1 MNDYDFRKLGDRMG
15 LIVATLP
22 LLADAQE
29 PSLVKYNVA
38 LIAATASVLAAILT
52 AVLGFFFNRKN
63 QKDLELLRARLTQE
77 TQLGLEQT
85 KSRLLRENQ
94 TQLEAVRA
102 HLNAQGQQELELLRT
117 QLKDVARNRDA
128 QRDYEYEARKRLYQQ
143 CEPLLF
149 QLAEF
154 SESALYRIYSLARTA
169 RHGNLPSWV
178 DEDDYYMRS
187 TMYFLISPLIILR
200 LIQSQLTFVDLTLD
214 SHIARQYSLLKLL
227 FLTFTDDFT
236 FAHMPPAFRLPTEC
250 GQLGASPEGEPRQ
263 VLEAGTHYRDT

>member
-1 MNDYDFRKLGDRMG
+1 MYHYTHPDR
-15 LIVATLP
+15 
-22 LLADAQE
+22 LLAQA
-29 PSLVKYNVA
+29 
-38 LIAATASVLAAILT
+38 
-52 AVLGFFFNRKN
+52 
-63 QKDLELLRARLTQE
+63 
-77 TQLGLEQT
+77 
-85 KSRLLRENQ
+85 LRENQ

-178 DEDDYYMRS
+178 DEDDYSLRS